1 MHGRGRALKSTLNDV
16 ARVVVVGS
24 CIADRIAHVDRFPKP
39 GESRFAEVGPPLV
52 GGKGFN
58 QAVAA
63 SITGADVLFVGC
75 VGNDEDGDRFQDFL
89 ADRGMPLHGI
99 MRSGRR
105 TGQANVWVDG
115 EGQNMIC
122 IDPGANQDLDADWVK
137 AFLLTDPLVLTQ
149 LETPD
154 TCARACIGERFILN
168 PAPYRRFPAEILQSA
183 WLITPNEAE
192 ARDLTGLPD
201 AGPEQLA
208 AALRNQGAENVIITL
223 GAEGCLLSGDG
234 VTKRYSTPK
243 VRAVDTTGAGDVF
256 NGVLAGL
263 LAQGNGL
270 QESIPYAST
279 AAAISTT
286 RPGAAP
292 SVPRWSEVEAL
303 VYAAN

>member
-1 MHGRGRALKSTLNDV
+1 V

-24 CIADRIAHVDRFPKP
+24 CIVDRISRVDRFPRP

-75 VGNDEDGDRFQDFL
+75 VANDDDGDRFQNFL
-89 ADRGMPLHGI
+89 ADRGMPMHGI
-99 MRSGRR
+99 MRSGRP
-105 TGQANVWVDG
+105 TGQANVWVDS

-122 IDPGANQDLDADWVK
+122 IDPGANQDLDPEWVK
-137 AFLLTDPLVLTQ
+137 AFLVGEPLVLTQ

-154 TCARACIGERFILN
+154 SCALTCVTERLILN
-168 PAPYRRFPAEILQSA
+168 PAPYRQVPPDLLRSA

-192 ARDLTGLPD
+192 ARDLTGRADAPPD
-201 AGPEQLA
+201 ELAEALLKLGPT
-208 AALRNQGAENVIITL
+208 NVIVTL
-223 GAEGCLLSGDG
+223 GAEGCQFAASG
-234 VTKRYSTPK
+234 VNKRYTTPR
-243 VRAVDTTGAGDVF
+243 VNAMDTTGAGDVF

-263 LAQGNGL
+263 VAQGNGL
-270 QESIPYAST
+270 QQSIPYASS

-292 SVPRWSEVEAL
+292 SVPRWAEVESLAF
-303 VYAAN
+303 AAN